1 MDKPA
6 TAALSRPQNLSLLVL
21 LSYLMTTLSAE
32 AAAVC
37 CVFTVGRSGS
47 GPWHYEVQV
56 LLNEGT
62 VKCHA
67 TDDLRNRVNQT
78 LNGEVCLFK
87 DVLNQVRQEEKIT
100 KGSTSKAPNITQV
113 IPATPPPPTTPI
125 QNTTNTKI
133 LGSLGAVVAL
143 LAIGIGVRAKIHKK
157 RFYQDVRSHMGSHL
171 VLGAS
176 PCCRSDHESN
186 GNSVSTAAS
195 WTSLEQ
201 YPSLLPHSQKRKP
214 SDGVGDL

>member
-1 MDKPA
+1 MGTEPLTLQAKICCWNEGDGGF
-6 TAALSRPQNLSLLVL
+6 SRSWDLSLNGPKTFHID
-21 LSYLMTTLSAE
+21 SNTKKGPEMDSRCNCTKE
-32 AAAVC
+32 MAVKI
-37 CVFTVGRSGS
+37 
-47 GPWHYEVQV
+47 HEVIG
-56 LLNEGT
+56 LLNRT
-62 VKCHA
+62 S
-67 TDDLRNRVNQT
+67 Q
-78 LNGEVCLFK
+78 GECRSW
-87 DVLNQVRQEEKIT
+87 VRETKLHCEENLEHT
-100 KGSTSKAPNITQV
+100 GSTSKAPNITQV